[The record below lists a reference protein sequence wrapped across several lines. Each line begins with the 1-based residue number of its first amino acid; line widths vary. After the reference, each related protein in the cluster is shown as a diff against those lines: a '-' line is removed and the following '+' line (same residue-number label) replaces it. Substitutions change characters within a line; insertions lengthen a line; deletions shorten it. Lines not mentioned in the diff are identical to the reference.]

1 MILKRA
7 YIADNDLRKV
17 QKMLKGISP
26 ILSPELLKTLYEM
39 GHGDELLLAD
49 AHFPGHTLGRRV
61 VRADGLHITQL
72 LDAILPLFELEKAG
86 DALAMMQPDSG
97 GPMNTDVEADFSAA
111 VRRHSERSAPPAR
124 LARAAFYER
133 AKSAYCVVMTG
144 ELRAYG
150 NLILTKGVTDWPSGQ

>member
-1 MILKRA
+1 
-7 YIADNDLRKV
+7 
-17 QKMLKGISP
+17 MLKGISP
-26 ILSPELLKTLYEM
+26 VLSPELLKTLCEM

-72 LDAILPLFELEKAG
+72 LDAILPLFALEKSE
-86 DALAMMQPDSG
+86 DALAMMQRDD
-97 GPMNTDVEADFSAA
+97 NAVNDAVEADFSAA

-150 NLILTKGVTDWPSGQ
+150 NLILTKGVTPDWPSGQ